1 MKHTLT
7 MLDIKTDDL
16 EVLANMGVKQLSPV
30 AMRIRCELATA
41 VVRIALNRA
50 AANAKG

>member
-16 EVLANMGVKQLSPV
+16 DLLANMGVKKLSPV
-30 AMRIRCELATA
+30 AMRIRCDLATA

-50 AANAKG
+50 AENAKH